1 MKVKSIVVLIILTM
15 LFGINYAYAADN
27 ENTNLQFQFETEDK
41 VYQKDDIVTLE
52 VKINNPDQIGINVFS
67 FALDFDKDIL
77 ELNKVYDEEEDENVQ
92 DIKAY
97 KSWEMNYDEEINSV
111 TLTRSDL
118 YKSDNERI
126 CKINFKVKKD
136 FKESNMN
143 IIGIESAGGAIDT
156 YIQEEKQI
164 ELKGNEQTEPEEDLY
179 LKTEKYKIGEEDTN
193 NYTNG
198 DKYIYRVSPN
208 TQISEFINNL
218 STNGN
223 ISVYNANGEEQTNY
237 DELVGTGMILKIS
250 KGDKTIELTIS
261 VLGDIDGNGE
271 VTPTD
276 LAEAIQKELGA
287 DRLIEIQIIS
297 IDIDENGDITTN
309 RYGRNYKII
318 TSRLIKLNRKKG
330 KK

>member
-156 YIQEEKQI
+156 YIQEDKQI

-297 IDIDENGDITTN
+297 IDIDENGDITPTDMAE
-309 RYGRNYKII
+309 I
-318 TSRLIKLNRKKG
+318 IKLLLQG
-330 KK
+330 

>member
-15 LFGINYAYAADN
+15 LFGINCAYATDN

-52 VKINNPDQIGINVFS
+52 VKISNPNKIGINVFS

-77 ELNKVYDEEEDENVQ
+77 ELNKVYDEEEDEYVQ

-118 YKSDNERI
+118 YKNDNERI

-143 IIGIESAGGAIDT
+143 IIGIESAGGAIDSYT
-156 YIQEEKQI
+156 QEDKQI

-223 ISVYNANGEEQTNY
+223 ISVYSANGEEQTNY

-250 KGDKTIELTIS
+250 KDNQTIELIIS
-261 VLGDIDGNGE
+261 VLGDINENGKVGGDTLTELRGILYENMEVDELFIKSLDINGNKTIE
-271 VTPTD
+271 AED
-276 LAEAIQKELGA
+276 LT
-287 DRLIEIQIIS
+287 LIRGVLYEEQII
-297 IDIDENGDITTN
+297 
-309 RYGRNYKII
+309 
-318 TSRLIKLNRKKG
+318 
-330 KK
+330 

>member
-297 IDIDENGDITTN
+297 IDIDENGDITPTDMAE
-309 RYGRNYKII
+309 I
-318 TSRLIKLNRKKG
+318 IKLLLQG
-330 KK
+330 